1 MNDAPDFPALIAA
14 GMRLQT
20 RDRRSVADLR
30 LAGDRILGRVPMLGE
45 IAWRKDGR
53 YAEAPGNA
61 AGPLDLVLPPV
72 AAATA
77 PRQASLQEALAE
89 ADPAA
94 KAACCD

>member
-20 RDRRSVADLR
+20 RDRRPVTDLR
-30 LAGDRILGRVPMLGE
+30 FVGDRILGRVPMLGE
-45 IAWRKDGR
+45 IAWRKNGR

-61 AGPLDLVLPPV
+61 AGPLDLVLPP
-72 AAATA
+72 APATA